1 MPDLKKNTF
10 SEMLSNK
17 RFFYFLLIFGVLI
30 KLVLFPVRT
39 GDFVGF
45 LQPWLDFIKTHG
57 YFSSL
62 KFGFYDYTPSYIYI
76 LIVIAK
82 TGLNPLFL
90 VKIVSIVFE
99 YLAAFYIGK
108 LAALKVKS
116 SNIVLIS
123 LAVIP
128 LIPSVILNSSY
139 LSQCDSIYAAFVLAS
154 VYYLLKKKQLVSVIL
169 LGVGFAFKMQSIML
183 LPFFFVMMLKGN
195 IRWYYFLVVPI
206 IFIISL
212 IPAWFFG
219 RPFSNLINVYISQTN
234 HYQFLTMN
242 FPNLYIWISNDFYET
257 GKLAGMAF
265 TFLFTLISGIWLS
278 SKRFIFDDEKWL
290 QLAFLSAILI
300 PFLLPGMHER
310 YMYLGDLLGVLYF
323 LVFRKNIHFT
333 IGILL
338 VSLYSYI
345 RCSRYNDILPM
356 WPAFFVYLSVIV
368 LVTFDF
374 LKSFNR
380 QNGSNEEN

>member
-219 RPFSNLINVYISQTN
+219 RPFSDLINVYISQTN

-242 FPNLYIWISNDFYET
+242 FPNLYIWINNDFYEPVKI
-257 GKLAGMAF
+257 GGVIF
-265 TFLFTLISGIWLS
+265 TFFFTLISGIWLS

>member
-1 MPDLKKNTF
+1 MTDLKKTTF
-10 SEMLSNK
+10 SEMLLHK
-17 RFFYFLLIFGVLI
+17 RFFYFLLILGVLV
-30 KLVLFPVRT
+30 KLALFPVRT

-45 LQPWLDFIKTHG
+45 LQPWLNFIETHG

-62 KFGFYDYTPSYIYI
+62 KYGFYDYTPSYIYI
-76 LIVIAK
+76 LIIIAK

-99 YLAAFYIGK
+99 YVAAFYIGK
-108 LAALKVKS
+108 LATLKVKS
-116 SNIVLIS
+116 SKIVLIS

-128 LIPSVILNSSY
+128 LIPTVILNSSY
-139 LSQCDSIYAAFVLAS
+139 LSQCDSIYSAFVLAS
-154 VYYLLKKKQLVSVIL
+154 VYYLLKKKQLLSVIL
-169 LGVGFAFKMQSIML
+169 LGFALAFKMQSIML
-183 LPFFFVMMLKGN
+183 LPFFFVMLLKGN
-195 IRWYYFLVVPI
+195 IRWYYFLVVPV

-219 RPFSNLINVYISQTN
+219 RPFSELINVYVSQTN

-242 FPNLYIWISNDFYET
+242 FPNLYIWINNDFYEPVKV
-257 GKLAGMAF
+257 GGVIF
-265 TFLFTLISGIWLS
+265 TFFFTLISGVWLS
-278 SKRFIFDDEKWL
+278 SKRFIFDDERWL
-290 QLAFLSAILI
+290 QLAFLSAILV

-323 LVFRKNIHFT
+323 MVFRKNIHFT
-333 IGILL
+333 LGILL

-368 LVTFDF
+368 LVIIDF
-374 LKSFNR
+374 FKSFKR
-380 QNGSNEEN
+380 QTE

>member
-1 MPDLKKNTF
+1 MKKNTF

-128 LIPSVILNSSY
+128 LIPTVILNSSY
-139 LSQCDSIYAAFVLAS
+139 LSQCDSIYAALVLAS
-154 VYYLLKKKQLVSVIL
+154 VFYLLKKKQLLSVVL
-169 LGVGFAFKMQSIML
+169 LGIAFAFKMQSIML

-242 FPNLYIWISNDFYET
+242 FPNLYIWINNDFYEPVKI
-257 GKLAGMAF
+257 GGVIF
-265 TFLFTLISGIWLS
+265 TFFFTLISGIWLS